1 MGYFMNPLVDILL
14 GVGSKVIERIF
25 PDPAQA
31 AAAQLE
37 LFKLQT
43 SGELAQMTSQLEVN
57 KEEAKST
64 SIFIAGWRPFIGW
77 ICGFAFAMNFVIGP
91 MIVFISAIFG
101 HVIVLP
107 TLNMTEMSP
116 VLMGML
122 GLGAY
127 RTYEKVNGAEG
138 NR

>member
-1 MGYFMNPLVDILL
+1 MNPLTDILL
-14 GVGSKVIERIF
+14 GIGSKVIDRIF

-43 SGELAQMTSQLEVN
+43 SGELAQMTSQIEVN
-57 KEEAKST
+57 KEEAKSP
-64 SIFIAGWRPFIGW
+64 SILIAGWRPFIGW
-77 ICGFAFAMNFVIGP
+77 ICGFAFAMNFVLGPLIMYIG
-91 MIVFISAIFG
+91 AIFG
-101 HVIVLP
+101 HPLSLP
-107 TLNMTEMSP
+107 SLNMAEMSP

-127 RTYEKVNGAEG
+127 RTYEKVKSAEG